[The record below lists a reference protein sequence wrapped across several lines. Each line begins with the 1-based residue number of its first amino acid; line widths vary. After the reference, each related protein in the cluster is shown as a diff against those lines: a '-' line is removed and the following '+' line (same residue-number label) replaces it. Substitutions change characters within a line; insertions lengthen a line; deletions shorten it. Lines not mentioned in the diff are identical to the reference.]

1 MASANSSQ
9 DIARRRSSLAAMRR
23 PLGARSSFQP
33 TYAAITAKGDAA
45 NAANSTGRKSRVA
58 PKVPATTSTAT
69 HHGERSS
76 TAKSELP
83 CIWSFM
89 RSLWANFRQEP
100 VELIGKALAIGV
112 VERRRPAG
120 ALALPAQLVQVVAQ
134 CQALLDV
141 LRRIEL
147 AARIERV
154 RALGD
159 HVRGKRNGGCDHE
172 IARRQLAHDVAIGDV
187 NPA

>member
-1 MASANSSQ
+1 
-9 DIARRRSSLAAMRR
+9 MRR

-45 NAANSTGRKSRVA
+45 NAANSAGRKSRVA
-58 PKVPATTSTAT
+58 PKVPATTSPAT
-69 HHGERSS
+69 HHGERSR

-112 VERRRPAG
+112 VQRRRPAG
-120 ALALPAQLVQVVAQ
+120 ALALPAQLVQVIAQ

-159 HVRGKRNGGCDHE
+159 HVRGKRNIGRDDQVAGRE
-172 IARRQLAHDVAIGDV
+172 LAHDVAIRDV
-187 NPA
+187 DPARHLQRADVRRRG